1 MRPTRRAES
10 SCRCGATPTTG
21 SASRPWCT
29 ESDNVVSVYVTG
41 RHLDKLPARA
51 GQFCFGGS
59 PGTTTGGWPTP
70 IGGARRN
77 RAAPHGEGGGQ
88 HQRRPAKRPGRQPR
102 LRRGTVR
109 GVHLAAPDPAE
120 RSGPGTLRGSVR
132 RHEDRR
138 PALLAPGR
146 EETQEGTAPPVPQGQ
161 GIEEQGQ
168 GSHQGR
174 PARTRGWPTHGASS
188 TTSAQR
194 GSFAITRRLPLRTWR

>member
-1 MRPTRRAES
+1 MPLWRNAYHRFRVAAVVHGVGQRGLRVRHRPTPRQAA
-10 SCRCGATPTTG
+10 GQGG
-21 SASRPWCT
+21 SALLWR
-29 ESDNVVSVYVTG
+29 
-41 RHLDKLPARA
+41 
-51 GQFCFGGS
+51 F
-59 PGTTTGGWPTP
+59 PGHNHWRPTP

-77 RAAPHGEGGGQ
+77 RAVPHGEGGGQ